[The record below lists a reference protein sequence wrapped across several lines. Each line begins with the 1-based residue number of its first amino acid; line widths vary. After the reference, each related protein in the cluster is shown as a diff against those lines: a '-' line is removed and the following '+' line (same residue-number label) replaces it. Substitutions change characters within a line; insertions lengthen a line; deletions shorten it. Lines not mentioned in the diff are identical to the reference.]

1 LACFGGL
8 FIMGG
13 ILMANYDRIVT
24 EDGEIGYF
32 VPETSNATIRT
43 PEELERAKQYASLPK
58 KKRFHHG
65 RNYVVAYND
74 AVSDIMRDLTLIE
87 AGAMV
92 KIMLQLRIN
101 GDGKLLKGSMVQ
113 PEPMNKVD
121 IARVLGRSKSNAN
134 TLVDR
139 LVTLGLL
146 DSRPEGVFVNK
157 RFHTM
162 GERISN
168 GLFTKV
174 YTVRA
179 KEIAD
184 KLRLNEIGML
194 YKIIPFFHYSE
205 YYLCV
210 NPNVDK
216 SLIEYIGRETL
227 ADAIGHD
234 VATVS
239 KVMSRLQSV
248 GALLVTGTRKEV
260 RYLVHPDLMFRQA
273 EGHESEWTNAVRKL
287 FDDHAKKSRK

>member
-1 LACFGGL
+1 
-8 FIMGG
+8 MGG
-13 ILMANYDRIVT
+13 ILMANYDRIVN

-32 VPETSNATIRT
+32 VPEASNATIRT
-43 PEELERAKQYASLPK
+43 PEELERAKHYATLPK

-74 AVSDIMRDLTLIE
+74 AVSDIIRNLTLIE

-101 GDGKLLKGSMVQ
+101 GEGKLLKGSMVH
-113 PEPMNKVD
+113 PEPMNKAD
-121 IARVLGRSKSNAN
+121 IARVLGRSKSNASS
-134 TLVDR
+134 LVDR
-139 LVTLGLL
+139 LVSLELL
-146 DSRPEGVFVNK
+146 ESKQDGFYVNK

-162 GERISN
+162 GERIAN
-168 GLFTKV
+168 GVFTKV

-179 KEIAD
+179 KEITD

-210 NPNVDK
+210 NPNADK
-216 SLIEYIGRETL
+216 SLIDYIGRETL

-234 VATVS
+234 VGTLS
-239 KVMSRLQSV
+239 KIMSRLQSV
-248 GALLVTGTRKEV
+248 GAILVTGTRKEV

-273 EGHESEWTNAVRKL
+273 EGLETEWTNAVRKL
-287 FDDHAKKSRK
+287 FDDHAKKARK

>member
-1 LACFGGL
+1 
-8 FIMGG
+8 MTK
-13 ILMANYDRIVT
+13 YDRIVN

-32 VPETSNATIRT
+32 VPEASNATIRT
-43 PEELERAKQYASLPK
+43 PEELERAKRYATTPK

-65 RNYVVAYND
+65 RNYVVSYNE
-74 AVSDIMRDLTLIE
+74 AVSEIIRDLTLTE

-92 KIMLQLRIN
+92 KIMLQLRVN
-101 GDGKLLKGSMVQ
+101 GDGLLLKGSMVQ
-113 PEPMNKVD
+113 PEPMNKTD

-134 TLVDR
+134 ALVDR
-139 LVTLGLL
+139 LVSLDLL
-146 DSRPEGVFVNK
+146 ESTPDGFYVNK

-162 GERISN
+162 GGRIADEV
-168 GLFTKV
+168 FTKV

-179 KEIAD
+179 KEIVD

-210 NPNVDK
+210 NPNADK

-227 ADAIGHD
+227 ASAIGHD

-248 GALLVTGTRKEV
+248 GAILVTGTRKEV
-260 RYLVHPDLMFRQA
+260 RYLVHPDLMFRQV
-273 EGHESEWTNAVRKL
+273 EGYESQWTRAVRKL